1 MDSNQVSVV
10 ALQSQKSHNVL
21 SIQIDIPMEDVPEAA
36 YSLLS
41 NNSFQY
47 LLQNITRAAV
57 DFSQSNIKDHL

>member
-21 SIQIDIPMEDVPEAA
+21 SIQIDIPLEDVPEAA

-57 DFSQSNIKDHL
+57 DFSQSNIKEHL

>member
-21 SIQIDIPMEDVPEAA
+21 SIQIDIPLEDVPEAA